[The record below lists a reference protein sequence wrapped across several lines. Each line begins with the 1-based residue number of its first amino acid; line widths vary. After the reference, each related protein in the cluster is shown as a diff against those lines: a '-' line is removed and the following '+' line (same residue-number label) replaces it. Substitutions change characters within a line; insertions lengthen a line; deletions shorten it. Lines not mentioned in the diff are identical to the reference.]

1 VNKRILQSLLFGAL
15 CVIGYL
21 LQTVGELLQGYGDPL
36 NVAEVCVSTFVS
48 VSALTFG
55 MLTLKKKLADME
67 VEGEP

>member
-1 VNKRILQSLLFGAL
+1 VNKRIRQSLLFGAL

-36 NVAEVCVSTFVS
+36 NVAEVSIGTFAGTSLLV
-48 VSALTFG
+48 FG
-55 MLTLKKKLADME
+55 MLTLKKLADME